1 MIVRDT
7 CIPSDDV
14 QIAYLCIFIL
24 IDSYILINEP
34 IR

>member
-7 CIPSDDV
+7 CYPFRRCAF
-14 QIAYLCIFIL
+14 AYLCIFIL